1 MCIIHINIIG
11 IVGYSYGEGVMFT
24 ISTQVRYALRAL
36 ARIASYEDAG
46 FISLS
51 SIAEE
56 ENLSVKYLEHIFR
69 QLKKNGILE
78 SSRGPEGGYRL
89 TKDTQ
94 NITLYEIV
102 AALEG
107 PISTVSCASDALSCE
122 RSDFCSVK
130 QLWSDMQT
138 HIVTFLEGRT
148 LEAVLQHDNTP
159 EGGPTH
165 G

>member
-1 MCIIHINIIG
+1 
-11 IVGYSYGEGVMFT
+11 MFT

-36 ARIASYEDAG
+36 TRIASSEKQG
-46 FISLS
+46 FLPLAA
-51 SIAEE
+51 IAEV

-69 QLKKNGILE
+69 QLKKNGIVE

-89 TKDTQ
+89 TRDTQ
-94 NITLYEIV
+94 DITLYEIV

-107 PISTVSCASDALSCE
+107 PVSTVSCATDELSCE
-122 RSDFCSVK
+122 RSALCSVK
-130 QLWSDMQT
+130 HVWSDMQD

-148 LEAVLQHDNTP
+148 LETVLHYEPTS
-159 EGGPTH
+159 EGGPSH